1 MFLSGAG
8 ACGAADT
15 IHLNP
20 MMRNRFFRPAAHFFI
35 GKCRI
40 DSLRLVFFQEGGKG
54 MSKRNK
60 PEPALLLVDTVERNR
75 IVRERDRRS
84 AFHN

>member
-1 MFLSGAG
+1 
-8 ACGAADT
+8 
-15 IHLNP
+15 
-20 MMRNRFFRPAAHFFI
+20 
-35 GKCRI
+35 
-40 DSLRLVFFQEGGKG
+40 

>member
-1 MFLSGAG
+1 M
-8 ACGAADT
+8 
-15 IHLNP
+15 NP
-20 MMRNRFFRPAAHFFI
+20 MMRNRFFRLVAHFFI

-54 MSKRNK
+54 MSRRNK
-60 PEPALLLVDTVERNR
+60 PEPALLLMDTVERNR
-75 IVRERDRRS
+75 IVRERERRS